1 MSDIKVLDVT
11 LRDGGCV
18 NDFNFG
24 QTSMERILDS
34 IEKAG
39 IDYIELGYIDQKEGS
54 PVGRTKFCDEKVIYS
69 NFLKEKKKESTYLAM
84 IDYGKFDVDLLE
96 ERNPKGIDGIRL
108 AFHKKDAVKALKV
121 GNEILK
127 KGYKLFM
134 QPMLTIHYTDAEL
147 LELIEGINRE
157 LSGTE
162 ALYIVDSFGEM
173 RPEDVTRIAGL
184 VDHNLNADI
193 RLGLHTHNNLQ
204 LAYSNVIA
212 VLSMNIQRSIVIDSS
227 ILGMGKGAGNL
238 NTELL
243 LEDLNR
249 QYGNAYHTTALMDV
263 MDQVMKVLE
272 KEFSWGYSI
281 EYYLSSINQCSPS
294 YAKYFYG
301 KHMLPISDVAELL
314 KAIEPQKRDSFDK
327 QYAEKVYTKY
337 NQRKQA
343 DDGKIIQ
350 QLKQSFAEKE
360 VLLIAPGKSII
371 RAKEEIWS
379 KLQEKEIVSVSLNNE
394 EYDTDYIFVTRK
406 DFYSRLKNRKNN
418 VIAPSNM
425 DDDPPES
432 VKIVDYLH
440 WIINFPDIQ
449 DSAGAIVLNI
459 LNQLGVKK
467 VYLAGFDGFSGDVNE
482 NYYDGNM
489 RISISS
495 KEAEMKNRMF
505 GMYLT
510 QLYNDK
516 NIVFLTPSEYE
527 KYLSERDEGK
537 V

>member
-1 MSDIKVLDVT
+1 
-11 LRDGGCV
+11 
-18 NDFNFG
+18 
-24 QTSMERILDS
+24 
-34 IEKAG
+34 
-39 IDYIELGYIDQKEGS
+39 
-54 PVGRTKFCDEKVIYS
+54 
-69 NFLKEKKKESTYLAM
+69 
-84 IDYGKFDVDLLE
+84 
-96 ERNPKGIDGIRL
+96 
-108 AFHKKDAVKALKV
+108 
-121 GNEILK
+121 
-127 KGYKLFM
+127 
-134 QPMLTIHYTDAEL
+134 
-147 LELIEGINRE
+147 
-157 LSGTE
+157 
-162 ALYIVDSFGEM
+162 
-173 RPEDVTRIAGL
+173 
-184 VDHNLNADI
+184 
-193 RLGLHTHNNLQ
+193 
-204 LAYSNVIA
+204 
-212 VLSMNIQRSIVIDSS
+212 
-227 ILGMGKGAGNL
+227 
-238 NTELL
+238 
-243 LEDLNR
+243 
-249 QYGNAYHTTALMDV
+249 
-263 MDQVMKVLE
+263 
-272 KEFSWGYSI
+272 
-281 EYYLSSINQCSPS
+281 
-294 YAKYFYG
+294 
-301 KHMLPISDVAELL
+301 MLPISDVAELL

-379 KLQEKEIVSVSLNNE
+379 KLQEKEIVSVSLNNQ